1 MASFASS
8 ATTVG
13 ARKHAW
19 TNSHPSRW
27 SRSIYLYKGHRGRG
41 EDEEECTGEKK

>member
-8 ATTVG
+8 ATSCG

-19 TNSHPSRW
+19 TNNMAHPPLARC
-27 SRSIYLYKGHRGRG
+27 
-41 EDEEECTGEKK
+41 ECGKLQLIDKSDPTLHIIAQ